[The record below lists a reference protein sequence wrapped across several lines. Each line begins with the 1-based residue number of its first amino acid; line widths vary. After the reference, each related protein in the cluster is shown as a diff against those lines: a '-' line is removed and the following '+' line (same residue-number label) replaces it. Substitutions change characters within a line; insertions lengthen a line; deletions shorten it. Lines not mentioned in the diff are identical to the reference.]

1 MSGVKLLM
9 SWDIPPGNEEQYF
22 EFHIR
27 RFIPALENLGL
38 KLNEAWLTVYGEHP
52 RMTAEALMNN
62 VASAKKV
69 LDSPEWDDLERELDD
84 LVENFSCKIIPA
96 RRRFQL

>member
-27 RFIPALENLGL
+27 RFIPSLDKMGL

-52 RMTAEALMNN
+52 RMTAEAMMNN
-62 VASAKKV
+62 VSDAQKV
-69 LDSPEWDDLERELDD
+69 LNSTEWDDLGRELND

-96 RRRFQL
+96 RRGFQL